1 VGGGFVRTQSVYE
14 LSDGSGMVLTVGRY
28 LTPARIDID
37 RQGIAPDFSTLP
49 TFEAAQERVKCV
61 PRRPQPTKNSHS
73 HAVVVRFRL
82 VVCGPLCCNA
92 WRLIAGRR
100 GAQDDVRAAQWSAR
114 HRVSVS

>member
-1 VGGGFVRTQSVYE
+1 
-14 LSDGSGMVLTVGRY
+14 MVLTVGRY

-73 HAVVVRFRL
+73 HAVVFASVL
-82 VVCGPLCCNA
+82 LSVALC
-92 WRLIAGRR
+92 
-100 GAQDDVRAAQWSAR
+100 AATPGG
-114 HRVSVS
+114 